1 MHVFCSCTVLY
12 CMSLGPIDQSMRHF
26 CARVFFGLLPGTI
39 HHTTLAQIFVGNFL
53 TYFVPYYSNFY
64 RPQRP
69 WWRLAALTNS
79 LVLLIS
85 H

>member
-1 MHVFCSCTVLY
+1 MRVFCLLYCTVLY
-12 CMSLGPIDQSMRHF
+12 ESRSHRSIDAPFLR
-26 CARVFFGLLPGTI
+26 AGFFGLLPGTI

-64 RPQRP
+64 RQRP
-69 WWRLAALTNS
+69 WWRLAALPNS